1 VFRRG
6 STHGLITSIPTGGQ
20 TAPICGAGA
29 KAALKKAQKNARNS
43 LISETMKRT
52 LPKRRPV

>member
-1 VFRRG
+1 
-6 STHGLITSIPTGGQ
+6 LITSIPTGGQ

-52 LPKRRPV
+52 LPKRRPA